1 MPEIVRQHTHFH
13 KVYKLVEPHASHPPT
28 KWQPQPHVSLL
39 GYTTTASGTG
49 HLSSDLAKLIS
60 SVVAAT
66 PTPPTPNYGPALFD
80 NKYLTE
86 ESASH
91 TTSDITVQ
99 PAGKLLQQ
107 LFKPNVEV
115 ESPPHA
121 DSEPELEHNE
131 LLNSNFMAAL
141 QREYLAKFGSTSK
154 PPKRKKPNNN
164 NNSIL
169 RVAKPKL
176 KPKLK
181 TKSKYKQQMEEY
193 ASNYLQDMQSGENFD
208 EHTVDDEEEEEMP
221 PPTAYAEH
229 YQEVEGTDPNSSS
242 NPFKDEDEVVGHGDY
257 DSAAAFSRPKNGL
270 SFLPTP
276 DEFLNDIRGSN
287 SYAGNIYTDL
297 YDDYGPTA
305 ATPSGTG
312 WKTVPASKPR
322 PTKPSLTTNSKLLRH
337 RQRRRPALDFM
348 ATGSSGW
355 APSSSTTASGH
366 SSSGPHHMRYPKLT
380 NRSKRKNRIKSK
392 TYRI

>member
-13 KVYKLVEPHASHPPT
+13 KVYKLVEPHAPSHPPT

-49 HLSSDLAKLIS
+49 HLTSDLAQLIS

-86 ESASH
+86 ESA
-91 TTSDITVQ
+91 TNSDTTVQ

-115 ESPPHA
+115 EPPPAPHA

-141 QREYLAKFGSTSK
+141 QREYLSKFGSTSK

-164 NNSIL
+164 NNNSFL

-193 ASNYLQDMQSGENFD
+193 ASNYLHDMQSGENFD
-208 EHTVDDEEEEEMP
+208 EQTEEEEEQQP

-229 YQEVEGTDPNSSS
+229 YQELEGIGSH
-242 NPFKDEDEVVGHGDY
+242 PFDDEDEVVHDSHGDY
-257 DSAAAFSRPKNGL
+257 DSATAFSTPNNGL

-276 DEFLNDIRGSN
+276 DEFLNDIHSSN
-287 SYAGNIYTDL
+287 SYAGNTYSDL
-297 YDDYGPTA
+297 YDDDYGPSA
-305 ATPSGTG
+305 AAPAGTG
-312 WKTVPASKPR
+312 WKTVPASKLR
-322 PTKPSLTTNSKLLRH
+322 STKPSLTTNSKLLRH

-348 ATGSSGW
+348 ATGSSSSW
-355 APSSSTTASGH
+355 APTASATGSGH
-366 SSSGPHHMRYPKLT
+366 SGSGPHHMRYPKLT